1 MKELYTD
8 TVSAVRID
16 GHLSEWFTTGSGVR
30 QVCTIAP
37 NIFLPPM
44 DRILN
49 RTVETA
55 QIGTTLGT
63 EIFTD
68 FDFADDVAYT
78 LRNVSGAHHGH
89 GNHARRGLTFWHGD
103 QLVKDED
110 PGCWCSRLPNLC
122 ASSRS

>member
-8 TVSAVRID
+8 IVSAVRID
-16 GHLSEWFTTGSGVR
+16 GQLSEWFTTKSGVR
-30 QVCTIAP
+30 QGCTIAP
-37 NIFLPPM
+37 NIFLLPM

-68 FDFADDVAYT
+68 LDFADDVLY
-78 LRNVSGAHHGH
+78 S
-89 GNHARRGLTFWHGD
+89 
-103 QLVKDED
+103 QK
-110 PGCWCSRLPNLC
+110 C
-122 ASSRS
+122 